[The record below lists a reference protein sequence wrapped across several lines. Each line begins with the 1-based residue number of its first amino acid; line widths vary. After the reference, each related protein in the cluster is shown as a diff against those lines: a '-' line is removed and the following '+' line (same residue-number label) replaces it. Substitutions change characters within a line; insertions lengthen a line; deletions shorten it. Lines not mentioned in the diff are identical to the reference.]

1 MIEEGKRKEDGEKR
15 KGWGKKGYEKEK
27 NIYKYMLRNTTGS
40 HMDSQSWGF
49 SISPE
54 STMDIH
60 YIAKPDFLTSLI
72 SHLME
77 HLIIFLNA

>member
-1 MIEEGKRKEDGEKR
+1 
-15 KGWGKKGYEKEK
+15 
-27 NIYKYMLRNTTGS
+27 
-40 HMDSQSWGF
+40 MDSQSWGF